1 MFRGCLYPLLKAK
14 SGRMEAAAAS
24 ERAELT
30 GAASVSDFRRHIVQD
45 ALGFSGVFLEFFDCI
60 HLIICLPDHA

>member
-14 SGRMEAAAAS
+14 SERMEAAAAS
-24 ERAELT
+24 VRADLT

-45 ALGFSGVFLEFFDCI
+45 ALGFSGVFLELFDFI
-60 HLIICLPDHA
+60 HFIIRLPDHA